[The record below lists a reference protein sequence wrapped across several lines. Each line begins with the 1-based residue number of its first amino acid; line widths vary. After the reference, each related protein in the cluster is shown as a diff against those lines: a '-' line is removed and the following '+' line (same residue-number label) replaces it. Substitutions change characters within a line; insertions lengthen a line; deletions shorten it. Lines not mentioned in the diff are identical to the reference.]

1 MYKDRCKKLNQTAKV
16 PSIIMLITPFLIIG
30 ITIVSI
36 LYGTKDISIQT
47 VYQAL
52 IDFDKSNP
60 DHQIILTS
68 RIPRAIAV
76 LFVGGFLAVAGA
88 VMQGITRN
96 YLASPSLMGVNDGSA
111 FLITLAIVLAPGLPN
126 YQMIILSIIGSALGA
141 GLVFGFGAAIKNGL
155 SPVRLAII
163 GTVIGTFLSSV
174 ATAIAMYF
182 QISQTVAAW
191 YNTKIHMVDMDMLLL
206 SIPFGLVGILI
217 ALFCARSIT
226 ITSLG
231 EDIATGLGQ
240 KTKLI
245 RYLSMFSVVLLT
257 GTSVALVG
265 KIAFV
270 GLVIP
275 HIVRFLVGVDYRYII
290 PCSLLIGALFLS
302 LCDIVGRFINYPFE
316 TPIGV
321 VTALIGI
328 PFFLYLIRSRGGG
341 RHA

>member
-1 MYKDRCKKLNQTAKV
+1 MDKDT
-16 PSIIMLITPFLIIG
+16 IIPKFIMIATPFLIILMM
-30 ITIVSI
+30 IASI

-47 VYQAL
+47 IWQA
-52 IDFDKSNP
+52 IINFDSSDP
-60 DHQIILTS
+60 DHQIIMTS

-76 LFVGGFLAVAGA
+76 IFVGSFLAVAGA
-88 VMQGITRN
+88 IMQGITRN

-111 FLITLAIVLAPGLPN
+111 FLITLAIIFAPGLPP
-126 YQMIILSIIGSALGA
+126 YQMIIISIIGSALGA
-141 GLVFGFGAAIKNGL
+141 GLVFGFGAAIRNGL

-163 GTVIGTFLSSV
+163 GTVIGTFLSSL
-174 ATAIAMYF
+174 ASAIAMYF

-191 YNTKIHMVDMDMLLL
+191 YNTKIHMVDPQMLLY

-217 ALFCARSIT
+217 ALFCARGIT

-231 EDIATGLGQ
+231 EDIAAGLGQ
-240 KTKLI
+240 QTKLI

-302 LCDIVGRFINYPFE
+302 LCDIVGRLINYPFE

-321 VTALIGI
+321 VTAFIGI
-328 PFFLYLIRSRGGG
+328 PFFLYLIRIRGGG
-341 RHA
+341 KHA

>member
-1 MYKDRCKKLNQTAKV
+1 MNQTAK
-16 PSIIMLITPFLIIG
+16 IRNMIMLITPLLIIVM
-30 ITIVSI
+30 IIISVS
-36 LYGTKDISIQT
+36 YGTKEIGIET
-47 VYQAL
+47 IWQAL
-52 IDFDKSNP
+52 LHFDEGNV
-60 DHQIILTS
+60 DHQIIRTS

-76 LFVGGFLAVAGA
+76 LFVGAFLAVAGA
-88 VMQGITRN
+88 IMQGITRN

-111 FLITLAIVLAPGLPN
+111 FMITLALVMAPGLGN
-126 YQMIILSIIGSALGA
+126 YEMMFLSIVGSALGA

-174 ATAIAMYF
+174 ASAVAMYF
-182 QISQTVAAW
+182 QVSQTVAAW
-191 YNTKIHMVDMDMLLL
+191 YNTKIHIIDVDMLLL
-206 SIPFGLVGILI
+206 SVPFGLVGVLI
-217 ALFCARSIT
+217 ALFCAQAIT
-226 ITSLG
+226 VASLG
-231 EDIATGLGQ
+231 EDIAVGLGQ

-257 GTSVALVG
+257 GTAVALVG

-275 HIVRFLVGVDYRYII
+275 HIVRFLVGVDYRSII
-290 PCSLLIGALFLS
+290 PCSLLVGAFFLS
-302 LCDIVGRFINYPFE
+302 LCDLVSRFINFPFE

-321 VTALIGI
+321 VTAFIGI
-328 PFFLYLIRSRGGG
+328 PFFLYLIRSRGGD